1 MNEDENGARKKFRLL
16 YSFRKICKG
25 GWDDGLIDLLCSRTP
40 HTGPYRITPLGAVLG
55 ACAQL
60 EINQPV
66 I

>member
-1 MNEDENGARKKFRLL
+1 MLAITFGDRIAIHWAR
-16 YSFRKICKG
+16 
-25 GWDDGLIDLLCSRTP
+25 P
-40 HTGPYRITPLGAVLG
+40 G